1 MLLFDATFDE
11 AQLRRPT
18 NEILLADKRFL
29 NDEGGFPQN
38 SRKYGQVSH

>member
-11 AQLRRPT
+11 AQLGRPT
-18 NEILLADKRFL
+18 NEILPADKRFL
-29 NDEGGFPQN
+29 NEEGSFLQN